1 MSSSIEIGNGVNR
14 NNDSKYNTSEQS
26 IRGSQQSLRSSES
39 KQKNIFRG
47 LGFNII
53 TNSRY
58 SYDVQT
64 SIPYIKK

>member
-39 KQKNIFRG
+39 K
-47 LGFNII
+47 
-53 TNSRY
+53 
-58 SYDVQT
+58 
-64 SIPYIKK
+64 